1 MNLKRG
7 WGMQDL
13 IQYRSVFECEINK
26 KKYVSNNKKVYSLK
40 MRQDYCTNK
49 ASKPRNHQILV

>member
-13 IQYRSVFECEINK
+13 MQYRSVFECEINK
-26 KKYVSNNKKVYSLK
+26 KKNISNNKKVYSLK
-40 MRQDYCTNK
+40 MRQDYCTN
-49 ASKPRNHQILV
+49 